1 MYTRTYIHN
10 AQRCFPNDSSE
21 NNFCG
26 IGSLIEL
33 NRSLERKLD
42 KLAKHRGAY
51 NSYILRFLFR
61 PDSKKAANNCL
72 LQDFKVVSCCMQDVS
87 LS

>member
-1 MYTRTYIHN
+1 MYTRTDIHN

-26 IGSLIEL
+26 IGSPIEL

-51 NSYILRFLFR
+51 NYSNILRFLFR
-61 PDSKKAANNCL
+61 PDSKKNREQLSTAGF
-72 LQDFKVVSCCMQDVS
+72 QSC
-87 LS
+87 